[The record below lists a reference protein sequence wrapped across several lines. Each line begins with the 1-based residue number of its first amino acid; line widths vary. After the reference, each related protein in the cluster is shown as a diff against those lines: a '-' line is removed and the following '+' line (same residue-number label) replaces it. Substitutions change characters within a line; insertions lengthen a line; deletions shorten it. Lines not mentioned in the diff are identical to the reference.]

1 MVLTL
6 HQPSARCFTRHQ
18 LCCSRTDRCRSHYQA
33 TSSHSTGAGE
43 PSKPSRKRSQVRV
56 TSAGSALSSLTIQ
69 PLQRSSKSSEQPWS
83 SGILCTKENC
93 SYKADSR
100 TVAWLKDLF
109 NGLDSNGYGLSPAA
123 QYLLHS
129 NKLLASEH
137 VLARPAVVLHVYR
150 DGAITK
156 GDLKSLMRQTNS
168 YLEPIALVSCSHS
181 LLRRLNLVSP
191 AFCAKTTCFSLS
203 NSCTYSRTQLQPS

>member
-1 MVLTL
+1 MVLSL
-6 HQPSARCFTRHQ
+6 LQSPARCLARHQ

-33 TSSHSTGAGE
+33 TSSHSTGAAE
-43 PSKPSRKRSQVRV
+43 PSKPSRKRSQVGV
-56 TSAGSALSSLTIQ
+56 TSAASALSSLTIQ
-69 PLQRSSKSSEQPWS
+69 PLQRSSKTSEQPWS
-83 SGILCTKENC
+83 SGILCTGENC

-109 NGLDSNGYGLSPAA
+109 DGLDSDGYGLPPAA
-123 QYLLHS
+123 QNLPQA
-129 NKLLASEH
+129 NNVPASEH
-137 VLARPAVVLHVYR
+137 ILARAAVVLNVYR